1 MNAWLTLGLA
11 ILAEVIATSA
21 LKASEG
27 FSQLWPSIVVIVGYG
42 IAFFCLSL
50 TLRQMPLGIAYAVWS
65 GAGTALIA
73 LIGVAVYQQKLD
85 LPAIIGIALI
95 VAGVLVLNLFS
106 KSSAH

>member
-11 ILAEVIATSA
+11 IIAEVIATSA
-21 LKASEG
+21 LKASDG
-27 FSQLWPSIVVIVGYG
+27 FSHLLPSIVVIVGYG

-73 LIGVAVYQQKLD
+73 LIGVAIYRQKLD
-85 LPAIIGIALI
+85 APAMLGIALI

-106 KSSAH
+106 KSSTH